1 MAVSSRFDCSSL
13 NCSQLLVD
21 IEMDIFNMDTSIS
34 LLEDKLSVC
43 DIPQDVVTDLWD
55 TNFCDLE
62 LFLPSNHQ
70 VYQSENWEE
79 FISFCT
85 SCREGTVGMWNILMR
100 AGVRHDSITAAVF
113 LAVSATDSTNLNLN
127 ACLGYM
133 CILSVEGANIYK
145 LFQPAVFHK
154 CLQLLRSSNKRPV
167 RRNNPPVATQ
177 EEDLSMDFECADE
190 NHEFG
195 TDGLGMIHSILVEI
209 KGLLCNFRFQLYP
222 DSLSHLI
229 SSLFSVIT
237 NYPIDTDQSRVNH
250 LAWQCVGEVH
260 KPLHGN
266 EKEILSDVIKLLFP
280 LLTLK
285 GTESKNSSTVSKIQ
299 QKLCEQ
305 AIVYI
310 RCMLDTG
317 LMEREA
323 KITFIVV
330 PRHLCMKCPVHSQY
344 KTRGA
349 KVVRELVSYLPKED
363 FSAFFRWF
371 SSLMSSKRH
380 EHRNVSVSVALEFI
394 SSTDKGCDMCL
405 DAETAATT
413 KLSSFLLD
421 CIIKRCSDSVSPV
434 RTNALNALYELSNN
448 SKLQHVQGV
457 IESLAS
463 APGDPSSPLL
473 VLLSNRVSDQKAGV
487 RKAALSAL
495 EGVIRLLSG
504 DVITK
509 WMLLIRQR
517 AFDTSLS
524 VRKQAITSLR
534 EILLSFPE
542 SSPTQDLFLSGLLPL
557 VLDPET
563 SVQER
568 CVDVLMDEMFSQ
580 LRPYTSDETDPSLP
594 WSLLLHICG
603 EHSEYQRYFPIF
615 LQKLNKGN
623 RLNKQLISKLITY
636 TTSPDS
642 LDTWRLLALISQ
654 HSETI
659 SVDQVYSAWRR
670 AIDTAYTCHDQIFS
684 MVKILSNL
692 HNKLSDFQ
700 ADKLQVW
707 LSEELEKCTMDSD
720 KINIYVNA
728 LILLCQQPRNPVS
741 KRPSWF
747 STWTADMVHRCSVFV
762 KDWLHNVTNPGEDSP
777 SEDRFVT
784 NLSLLGELVTVC
796 PDKIDPEIPPL
807 VQWSLIQKPDLYT
820 DNSLHSIKPDLSP
833 RVRAFICILFGKLC
847 LVKQDLAYDSPDLLA
862 EELFT
867 SDSVPLKS
875 NIIIVLCDL
884 CVRYPNLIENYLSHV
899 SPCLKDGS
907 YIVRRHTLILLTQLI
922 QEDYIKLRGSLI
934 YHLLA
939 VINDPELRELVQY
952 CLKHVLLKKYP
963 RSFFH
968 HFIESIF
975 YFQHNCNHP
984 NFNQFTQT
992 QTEIDRFSLPGQQ
1005 NTKKR
1010 FNIYNYM
1017 LEQLTDE
1024 QRFNLS
1030 ARIVQEILA
1039 CTVDR
1044 VLKLNAINSLIIT
1057 DALSILCSDEIKL
1070 SYVKT
1075 HSPDNLE
1082 DDEREAMEAAV
1093 NLQSDVIK
1101 TLVKKDVIENIIP
1114 TIISM
1119 KRLLQSER
1127 SPILQNLMGYLYRLK
1142 DDYKDKFTEVL
1153 SADKQL
1159 AEEIEFDI
1167 KRYEEDLAQVRRSVS
1182 MRASL
1187 SAAEV
1192 ALANP
1197 KFSPVVLLSPH
1208 AVSVTKT
1215 LRDAK
1220 TGSRV
1225 ENTPA
1230 VLQLHRLTSIQ
1241 TETRR
1246 KVVSPLSIAHSPHV
1260 NITAGEGSPELKRA
1274 SQRRRKPEKTSQLRS
1289 RSEATNRYREKVTRA
1304 SFHPSPPTVEQ
1315 DVLMSNTF
1323 GSPPLK
1329 LNTSLSAAVSA
1340 TRPRALFPRGSVIS
1354 FSPANETSGEVSPWN
1369 LRLRQDHK

>member
-1 MAVSSRFDCSSL
+1 
-13 NCSQLLVD
+13 
-21 IEMDIFNMDTSIS
+21 MDTSIS

-43 DIPQDVVTDLWD
+43 NIPQDVVTELWE

-70 VYQSENWEE
+70 VYQPESWQEYV
-79 FISFCT
+79 SFCT
-85 SCREGTVGMWNILMR
+85 SCREGKVGMWNILMR
-100 AGVRHDSITAAVF
+100 AGVRHESITAAVF
-113 LAVSATDSTNLNLN
+113 LAVSATDSTILNLN

-154 CLQLLRSSNKRPV
+154 CVQLLRTSNKRPA
-167 RRNNPPVATQ
+167 RRNNPPLATQ
-177 EEDLSMDFECADE
+177 DQDLSMDFECADE
-190 NHEFG
+190 NYEFG
-195 TDGLGMIHSILVEI
+195 NDGLGMIHSILVEI
-209 KGLLCNFRFQLYP
+209 KGLLSNFRFQLYP
-222 DSLSHLI
+222 DSLFHLT

-237 NYPIDTDQSRVNH
+237 NYPMDTDQCRVNH

-260 KPLHGN
+260 RPLHGN
-266 EKEILSDVIKLLFP
+266 EKDILSDVIKHLFP

-299 QKLCEQ
+299 QKLCDQ
-305 AIVYI
+305 AIIYI
-310 RCMLDTG
+310 RSMLDTG

-330 PRHLCMKCPVHSQY
+330 PRHLCMKCPVHTQY

-349 KVVRELVSYLPKED
+349 KVVRELVSYLPRDD

-371 SSLMSSKRH
+371 SSVMSSRRH

-394 SSTDKGCDMCL
+394 SSTDKDCEVCL
-405 DAETAATT
+405 DAESATT
-413 KLSSFLLD
+413 TNLASFLLD
-421 CIIKRCSDSVSPV
+421 CIVKRCSDSVSPV
-434 RTNALNALYELSNN
+434 RTNALNAVYELSNN
-448 SKLQHVQGV
+448 SKLQHVQGM

-504 DVITK
+504 NVITE
-509 WMLLIRQR
+509 WIRLIRQR

-534 EILLSFPE
+534 EVLLSFPE
-542 SSPTQDLFLSGLLPL
+542 SRPTQDLFLSGLLPL

-568 CVDVLMDEMFSQ
+568 CVDVLLEEMFSQ
-580 LRPYTSDETDPSLP
+580 LRPYSSDETDPSLS
-594 WSLLLHICG
+594 WSLLSHICG
-603 EHSEYQRYFPIF
+603 DHYSEYQRYFPIF
-615 LQKLNKGN
+615 LQRLNKGN

-636 TTSPDS
+636 TSSPDS

-670 AIDTAYTCHDQIFS
+670 AIDTADTCGNQIFS
-684 MVKILSNL
+684 MVKVLSNL
-692 HNKLSDFQ
+692 HSKLSDFQ
-700 ADKLQVW
+700 ADKLQAW
-707 LSEELEKCTMDSD
+707 LSGELEKCTMDSD

-728 LILLCQQPRNPVS
+728 LILLCQQPKNPLS

-747 STWTADMVHRCSVFV
+747 STWTADMLHRCSVFV
-762 KDWLHNVTNPGEDSP
+762 KNWLHDMSSPGGDTP

-796 PDKIDPEIPPL
+796 PDRIDPEIPPL
-807 VQWSLIQKPDLYT
+807 VQWSLIQKPSLDT
-820 DNSLHSIKPDLSP
+820 DTSLHSIKPDLSP

-862 EELFT
+862 VELFT
-867 SDSVPLKS
+867 SDSVSLKS

-984 NFNQFTQT
+984 NFNQFTKT
-992 QTEIDRFSLPGQQ
+992 QTEIDRFSLPGPQ

-1039 CTVDR
+1039 CTVDK
-1044 VLKLNAINSLIIT
+1044 VLKLNVINSLIIT

-1075 HSPDNLE
+1075 HSAENLE

-1127 SPILQNLMGYLYRLK
+1127 SPILQHLMGYLYRLK

-1167 KRYEEDLAQVRRSVS
+1167 KRYEEDLDQVRRSVT

-1187 SAAEV
+1187 SATEI

-1197 KFSPVVLLSPH
+1197 KFSPIVLLSPH
-1208 AVSVTKT
+1208 SISVTKT

-1220 TGSRV
+1220 TPSCV

-1230 VLQLHRLTSIQ
+1230 VLQLNRLTSIQ
-1241 TETRR
+1241 VDTRR
-1246 KVVSPLSIAHSPHV
+1246 KVVSPLSIAHSPQV
-1260 NITAGEGSPELKRA
+1260 NINEGEGSPELKRTN
-1274 SQRRRKPEKTSQLRS
+1274 QRRRKLDKTNELKS
-1289 RSEATNRYREKVTRA
+1289 RSEITNRTRERVTRT
-1304 SFHPSPPTVEQ
+1304 SFHPSPPSVEQ
-1315 DVLMSNTF
+1315 DVLMSNAF

-1329 LNTSLSAAVSA
+1329 LNTSLSTAVSA
-1340 TRPRALFPRGSVIS
+1340 SRPRGLFTRGSVIS
-1354 FSPANETSGEVSPWN
+1354 FSPTNESSGEVHPWN